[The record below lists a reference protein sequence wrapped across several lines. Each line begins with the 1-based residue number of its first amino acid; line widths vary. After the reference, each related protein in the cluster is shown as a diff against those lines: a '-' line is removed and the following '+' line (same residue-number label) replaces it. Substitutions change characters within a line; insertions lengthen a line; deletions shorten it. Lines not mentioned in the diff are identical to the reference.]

1 MTLDLSQ
8 YALDIVKGLASEYPL
23 HKLPLHSLFSET
35 LDNENIE
42 LGWKSCEHGKDKGK
56 SLHT

>member
-23 HKLPLHSLFSET
+23 HKLHLHSLFPET
-35 LDNENIE
+35 LYDENIE
-42 LGWKSCEHGKDKGK
+42 LGWKSWEHGKDKGEG
-56 SLHT
+56 LHT